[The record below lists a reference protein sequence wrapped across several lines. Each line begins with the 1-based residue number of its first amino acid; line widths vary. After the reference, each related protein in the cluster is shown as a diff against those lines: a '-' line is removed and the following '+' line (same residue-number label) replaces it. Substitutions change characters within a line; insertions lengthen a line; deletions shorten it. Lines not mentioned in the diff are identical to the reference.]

1 MQCFQIFQSL
11 ENPNEVETLETYKAL
26 LLSKRKIF
34 LNSVW
39 NVTSGQS
46 SEDDLDSLLMEYE
59 VVVEQAVDN
68 GINIVSQDFHIN
80 WDYSQSIFFVIT
92 ILTTIGYGHFA
103 PVTVPGRV
111 FCIFF
116 AIIGIPFFLS
126 VISDMGQIIATL
138 MTTVWEKYKQKILP
152 FIEKLKSKQKKK
164 KPTQKD
170 EE

>member
-1 MQCFQIFQSL
+1 M
-11 ENPNEVETLETYKAL
+11 
-26 LLSKRKIF
+26 
-34 LNSVW
+34 
-39 NVTSGQS
+39 
-46 SEDDLDSLLMEYE
+46 
-59 VVVEQAVDN
+59 
-68 GINIVSQDFHIN
+68 SQDFHIN

-103 PVTVPGRV
+103 PVTVPGRI

-138 MTTVWEKYKQKILP
+138 MTTVWDKYKQKIHP

-164 KPTQKD
+164 PTQKD